1 MRNLLAELAVDN
13 SETAKRRNGM
23 TKIRDTRDPILF
35 PTEANENKA
44 EKKRAGKGIVIV
56 IGAIAIMS
64 FVVYLVAITIATTQ
78 S

>member
-1 MRNLLAELAVDN
+1 MAVDRPA
-13 SETAKRRNGM
+13 TADQFAKRRNGM
-23 TKIRDTRDPILF
+23 TKIRDTSDPILF

-44 EKKRAGKGIVIV
+44 EKKRAGKGIVVI

-64 FVVYLVAITIATTQ
+64 FVVYLAAITIAATQ

>member
-1 MRNLLAELAVDN
+1 
-13 SETAKRRNGM
+13 M

-56 IGAIAIMS
+56 IGAIAIMA
-64 FVVYLVAITIATTQ
+64 FVVYLVAITITTTQ